1 MARTIALHFRTS
13 CIVVLVLLLLATLA
27 CAGSILDG
35 IDELEADAYEALG
48 KTATT
53 LWNLQA
59 SFVKAERILL
69 DFRFRQDQELLS
81 MVHRMLDNYANLAKG
96 YNEIHALYDFRFS
109 DVARIP
115 EHQKYGVLPR
125 TFNPYPPTR
134 FLKPQA

>member
-13 CIVVLVLLLLATLA
+13 CIAVLVLLLLATLA

-53 LWNLQA
+53 LLN
-59 SFVKAERILL
+59 
-69 DFRFRQDQELLS
+69 FRFRQDQELLF

-115 EHQKYGVLPR
+115 KHQKYGVLPR

-134 FLKPQA
+134 LRPQA